1 MFSKAFFSLFFIWNC
16 HSSINS
22 RKSGFIVKEKRLLLL
37 WHWST
42 NFSHFVLDLSLK
54 HDDFYYVL
62 LATTKKIS
70 IHRILAISKFLIY
83 YYCYL
88 TIFQVNIPTLKLQ
101 LPKRSTTVFLAT
113 IWRLVTIDL
122 SFLPNLVSDLGP
134 ITILPRL

>member
-1 MFSKAFFSLFFIWNC
+1 MFFKADFFVFFFIWNC

-83 YYCYL
+83 YYL

-113 IWRLVTIDL
+113 IWRPVTIDL

>member
-1 MFSKAFFSLFFIWNC
+1 MFSKADFFIRNC

-83 YYCYL
+83 YYL

-122 SFLPNLVSDLGP
+122 NFLPNLVSDLGP